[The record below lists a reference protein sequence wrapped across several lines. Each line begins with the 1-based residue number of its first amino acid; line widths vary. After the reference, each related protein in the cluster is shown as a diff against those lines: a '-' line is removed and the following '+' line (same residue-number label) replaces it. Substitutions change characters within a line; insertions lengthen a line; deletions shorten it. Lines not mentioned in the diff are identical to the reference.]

1 MGRRANNEGT
11 ICQRK
16 DGRWCA
22 AITMPNGKRK
32 WFYGKEQRDVLSKL
46 TEARSLLQRNM
57 LPEPSRITFGQ
68 WLDSFFTTDCFCVMS
83 PDINANHLCTSSY
96 YLYYVY
102 SVPSVHVLGKMWEKN
117 KAPISEGLPTISYPL
132 LERVLRGG

>member
-68 WLDSFFTTDCFCVMS
+68 WLDSWLV
-83 PDINANHLCTSSY
+83 NHSKIENRPKTY
-96 YLYYVY
+96 ENYEMFV
-102 SVPSVHVLGKMWEKN
+102 
-117 KAPISEGLPTISYPL
+117 
-132 LERVLRGG
+132 RGIICIMYIRFPAYTC

>member
-68 WLDSFFTTDCFCVMS
+68 WLDSWLV
-83 PDINANHLCTSSY
+83 NHSNVSRHQRQSLVHLLVLFVLCIFGSQRTRAREN
-96 YLYYVY
+96 V
-102 SVPSVHVLGKMWEKN
+102 GKK
-117 KAPISEGLPTISYPL
+117 
-132 LERVLRGG
+132 